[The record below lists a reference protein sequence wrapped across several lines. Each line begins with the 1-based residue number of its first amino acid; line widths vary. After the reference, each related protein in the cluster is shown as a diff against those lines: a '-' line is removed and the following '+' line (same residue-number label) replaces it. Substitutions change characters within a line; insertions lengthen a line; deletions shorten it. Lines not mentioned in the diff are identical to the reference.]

1 MACTLYQN
9 HSLRLGRGSTL
20 QADDDET
27 FTGFLTWIL
36 GEEKNT
42 GTGYL
47 ALAARSMRNNGWNQT
62 SVRYPD
68 DLDFVDEFCK
78 TRKRT
83 HHLYFCPTL
92 LTSNKRVKQNVQTS
106 RVLWADLDECPPEAM
121 LVKPSLVVESSPG
134 RYHAYWRLQGLESAL
149 DVQRINKRIAYFHE
163 AEGCDTS
170 GWDLT
175 QLLRIPGTLNQ
186 KGMNLHP
193 VKIHDADNQA
203 VYSLSD
209 FELYPRLKAEGFEP
223 KPMPIV
229 AEAGSPAEASITGRE
244 TLIKHGSKIP
254 PQAWSL
260 FEKEPQPQR
269 RSHNLW
275 ALQQML
281 FAADLTDNEVF
292 IVVKSAA
299 CNKFAHSDELTWKE
313 VQRAHAYFKGEL
325 LTTEEEQRTQAREL
339 VLPDKSLLTD
349 EEHHFAH
356 QRQTIV
362 EEYIEWAKTTGDAAP
377 EYHEAGAFIL
387 LSTLMAGSVK
397 LPTSFGT
404 IKPNLWI
411 MITGSTTLSRKAQ
424 PLTSKVLTPNG
435 WTTMGELSVGDEV
448 IGSNGKPTR
457 VEYVYP
463 QGELNSYEVTF
474 NDGGTTECCAEHLWN
489 VKEPGGGPFKTKT
502 LQWLMD
508 RPLKYGASRWIRQIP
523 KVQPVEFEPKDL
535 PLDPYLLGLLLGDGS
550 FERSGSIKL
559 TTTDQEI
566 VDTVEKTVTPLG
578 LTLNKIG
585 STKYE
590 YLITAGSYGPR
601 GLKNSIS
608 TAIEELGLRGVKL
621 EDKFVPEIYLQ
632 GSVEQRLALLQGLMD
647 SDGWV
652 TNHRGVHFANASK
665 HLTLAVQQLVW
676 SLGGWSHYDGGH
688 PTKYKN
694 TDGEVIECRTSHQVS
709 ISMPLDMI
717 PCRLERKTVRL
728 EGKRS
733 WSRPRSIR
741 SIEPVGKKSMQCIK
755 VAAEDGLYVTDDFI
769 LSHNST
775 AMDLAVDLLEDV
787 DSDYMLATDGSI
799 EGLLTSLS
807 TRPGRASLFHRDEF
821 SGMLEQMSKRDYY
834 AGMLEVLTKLY
845 DGKMQKRLLRRET
858 IEVRNPCFI
867 LFAGGIKE
875 RIHGL
880 ISPEHVDSGF
890 IPRFMFVHAEPDLN
904 KLAPL
909 GPPSTSTLEGRNRI
923 LERLRALHMHY
934 NVTTNMFQGN
944 DVPNTTWHVPSNP
957 QANPVI
963 DGLAG
968 DGGTAV
974 QTQTQVAP
982 VNMTTF
988 NKSWSAELTNDA
1000 WMRYN
1005 KIAHDLQV
1013 MGVESSRPDVMT
1025 AMMARLSISGLK
1037 MAILLAASD
1046 RLTDRVLVQEH
1057 DITQA
1062 FYYIDKW
1069 KPHTLDV
1076 VMNAGK
1082 SKSERELERV
1092 YDFVKNNPGVLRGN
1106 VMQVFHLKAREAD
1119 GLFSTLEQRGLVRLK
1134 KSGKGEKVFP
1144 LVIEA
1149 PLDMEESNT

>member
-1 MACTLYQN
+1 
-9 HSLRLGRGSTL
+9 
-20 QADDDET
+20 
-27 FTGFLTWIL
+27 
-36 GEEKNT
+36 
-42 GTGYL
+42 
-47 ALAARSMRNNGWNQT
+47 MRNNSWKQT

-68 DLDFVDEFCK
+68 DLDFVDEFCR

-92 LTSNKRVKQNVQTS
+92 LTNNKRVKQNVQTS

-121 LVKPSLVVESSPG
+121 LIKPSLVVESSPG
-134 RYHAYWRLQGLESAL
+134 RYHAYWRLNKLESAL
-149 DVQRINKRIAYFHE
+149 DVQRVNKRIAYFHE

-193 VKIHDADNQA
+193 VKIHDADNNA
-203 VYSLSD
+203 IYSLSD
-209 FELYPRLKAEGFEP
+209 FDQYPALKAEGFEP
-223 KPMPIV
+223 KPMPTV
-229 AEAGSPAEASITGRE
+229 AEAGSPAEASITGLE
-244 TLIKHGSKIP
+244 TLIKHGNKIP

-260 FEKEPQPQR
+260 FEKKPQPQR

-292 IVVKSAA
+292 IVVKDAA

-349 EEHHFAH
+349 EEHHFAQ

-411 MITGSTTLSRKAQ
+411 MITGSTTLSRK
-424 PLTSKVLTPNG
+424 
-435 WTTMGELSVGDEV
+435 
-448 IGSNGKPTR
+448 
-457 VEYVYP
+457 
-463 QGELNSYEVTF
+463 
-474 NDGGTTECCAEHLWN
+474 
-489 VKEPGGGPFKTKT
+489 
-502 LQWLMD
+502 
-508 RPLKYGASRWIRQIP
+508 
-523 KVQPVEFEPKDL
+523 
-535 PLDPYLLGLLLGDGS
+535 
-550 FERSGSIKL
+550 
-559 TTTDQEI
+559 
-566 VDTVEKTVTPLG
+566 
-578 LTLNKIG
+578 
-585 STKYE
+585 
-590 YLITAGSYGPR
+590 
-601 GLKNSIS
+601 
-608 TAIEELGLRGVKL
+608 
-621 EDKFVPEIYLQ
+621 
-632 GSVEQRLALLQGLMD
+632 
-647 SDGWV
+647 
-652 TNHRGVHFANASK
+652 
-665 HLTLAVQQLVW
+665 
-676 SLGGWSHYDGGH
+676 
-688 PTKYKN
+688 
-694 TDGEVIECRTSHQVS
+694 
-709 ISMPLDMI
+709 
-717 PCRLERKTVRL
+717 
-728 EGKRS
+728 
-733 WSRPRSIR
+733 
-741 SIEPVGKKSMQCIK
+741 
-755 VAAEDGLYVTDDFI
+755 
-769 LSHNST
+769 ST

-904 KLAPL
+904 RLAPL

-934 NVTTNMFQGN
+934 NVTTTMFQGN
-944 DVPNTTWHVPSNP
+944 DVPNTTWQLP
-957 QANPVI
+957 QQPANPVI
-963 DGLAG
+963 DGSAG
-968 DGGTAV
+968 GGGTAV

-982 VNMTTF
+982 HNMATF
-988 NKSWSAELTNDA
+988 NKSWSAELTNEA

-1046 RLTDRVLVQEH
+1046 RLTDQVLVQEH
-1057 DITQA
+1057 DIIQA

-1092 YDFVKNNPGVLRGN
+1092 YDFIRNNPGVLRGN
-1106 VMQVFHLKAREAD
+1106 VMRVFHLKAREAD

-1149 PLDMEESNT
+1149 PLDMEENKT